1 MAGPTMSAK
10 ANWVIITGASSGLG
24 KALASEFAAGSF
36 NLFLTGR
43 NEVALEQVAAEC
55 RQKFNVETRIFPVDL
70 STVNGIDSLIQ
81 SLFRTDL
88 EYSVLVNNAGF
99 AVKGEF
105 TALDVEC
112 ELQLM
117 NVQLSAMLKLT
128 RAVLPKMLE
137 RKAGRILNVASVY
150 SFASVPFQA
159 VYSACKAFMM
169 SFSTSL
175 SNELQGTGVTVTTIY
190 PGITQT
196 AFRSR
201 AGIAEKNK
209 AAGMPA
215 QAVARIAYKALFK
228 GKKHVVPGIVN
239 RLFVFVARHLP
250 PSLFAR
256 VASLINNQRGV
267 NRSAKS

>member
-1 MAGPTMSAK
+1 MSAK
-10 ANWVIITGASSGLG
+10 TNWVIITGASSGLG

-43 NEVALEQVAAEC
+43 NEVVLEQVAAEC
-55 RQKFNVETRIFPVDL
+55 RQKYNVETRIFPVDL
-70 STVNGIDSLIQ
+70 SELNGIDSLIQ
-81 SLFRTDL
+81 SLLRTEL

-105 TALDVEC
+105 AALDVEC

-137 RKAGRILNVASVY
+137 RRAGRILNVASVY
-150 SFASVPFQA
+150 SFAPVPLQA

-169 SFSTSL
+169 SFSASL
-175 SNELQGTGVTVTTIY
+175 SNELKGTGVTVTTIY

-209 AAGMPA
+209 AAGMSA
-215 QAVARIAYKALFK
+215 QAVAQIAYNATLK
-228 GKKHVVPGIVN
+228 GKPEVVPGFAN

-256 VASLINNQRGV
+256 VISLINNQRGV
-267 NRSAKS
+267 NKSSENLS